1 MHRLALL
8 LDKGWTKQAGFH
20 LKIEAPP
27 PSPYQVH
34 SSAHF
39 GTECQFCGTWPGW
52 QLQHIN
58 DYPQSCTIERWPHLP
73 AQCVSRQ
80 LYYIRC
86 PSQPGHFQSQQQPP
100 WYNDATG
107 SRRYRGSRA
116 ASLLLCLYCWCLSCE
131 RPVYQTRV
139 KQLQDLSTR
148 LFAHMMVWMDSTRTA
163 MRGQTWYLTV
173 CSNQQWGRIWLHW
186 PCRDI
191 ERMPPHT
198 HVCKGKASVRLHCTI
213 PYSKRPQPLEVLLCQ

>member
-8 LDKGWTKQAGFH
+8 LDKGWTKRAGFH

-39 GTECQFCGTWPGW
+39 GTKCQFCGTWPGQ

-58 DYPQSCTIERWPHLP
+58 NYPQSCTIERRPHLP

-80 LYYIRC
+80 LYYIRR
-86 PSQPGHFQSQQQPP
+86 PSQPGHLQSQQQPP

-107 SRRYRGSRA
+107 SRRYRGSGA
-116 ASLLLCLYCWCLSCE
+116 ASLLLCLYCRCLSRE
-131 RPVYQTRV
+131 HPVYQIRF
-139 KQLQDLSTR
+139 KWLQDPLTR
-148 LFAHMMVWMDSTRTA
+148 LFARMMVQTDSTQTA
-163 MRGQTWYLTV
+163 MWGQTWYLTV
-173 CSNQQWGRIWLHW
+173 HSNQQQGCIRLHW
-186 PCRDI
+186 PCGDI

-198 HVCKGKASVRLHCTI
+198 HVCKGKASVRPHCTI
-213 PYSKRPQPLEVLLCQ
+213 PYSERLQWLEVLLRQ

>member
-8 LDKGWTKQAGFH
+8 LNKGWTKRAGFH

-27 PSPYQVH
+27 PFPYQVH
-34 SSAHF
+34 SSAGF
-39 GTECQFCGTWPGW
+39 GTECQFCGTWPG
-52 QLQHIN
+52 QRLQHIN
-58 DYPQSCTIERWPHLP
+58 DYPQSCTIERRPHLP

-80 LYYIRC
+80 LYYIQC
-86 PSQPGHFQSQQQPP
+86 PSQPGHFQSKQQPL

-107 SRRYRGSRA
+107 SRRYRGSGA
-116 ASLLLCLYCWCLSCE
+116 ALLLLCLYCRCLSHKC
-131 RPVYQTRV
+131 PVYRTRI
-139 KQLQDLSTR
+139 KQLQDPSTR
-148 LFAHMMVWMDSTRTA
+148 LFARMMVQMDSTWTA
-163 MRGQTWYLTV
+163 TQGRTWYLTV
-173 CSNQQWGRIWLHW
+173 CSNQWQGCIQLHW

-213 PYSKRPQPLEVLLCQ
+213 PYSKRLRRLEVLLCQ